1 MAYEEQVAQYYEDGY
16 FIADDA
22 FDPGMLAP
30 LEAAAR
36 RAVAKV
42 QSGEVVAKTE
52 GISTGGPGD
61 DTRDILGLIAPEFGE
76 PLFAEYLG
84 CKAIERYM
92 HALLGPDLRLGWV
105 AIFSIPGP
113 EAYETGWH
121 RDFSYEERDGSE
133 TVEMEILGR
142 HRQGVVKWHMALVGD
157 ACLWL
162 VPGSQKRYRTAEER
176 EALINGHFVELSDA
190 VQVVLKKGQTV
201 FWNGNTIH
209 RGRASEGMPER
220 LAIMGA
226 LSQHRDSDRPQ
237 QVEERFGWRM
247 ADNIRDGLPE
257 KTRLYYDRWRS
268 LQQD

>member
-22 FDPGMLAP
+22 FDPSMLAP

-36 RAVAKV
+36 RAAAKV
-42 QSGEVVAKTE
+42 QSGEVVAKTD
-52 GISTGGPGD
+52 GISTGGLGD
-61 DTRDILGLIAPEFGE
+61 NTHDILGLIAPEFGE

-84 CKAIERYM
+84 CEAIARYM

-105 AIFSIPGP
+105 AIFVIPRP
-113 EAYETGWH
+113 EEYDTGWH
-121 RDFSYEERDGSE
+121 RDFGYEERDGSQ

-142 HRQGVVKWHMALVGD
+142 HRKGVVKWHLALVDD

-176 EALINGHFVELSDA
+176 EALINERFVELSDA
-190 VQVVLKKGQTV
+190 VQIVLKKGQTV

-209 RGRASEGMPER
+209 RGRAPEDMSER

-226 LSQHRDSDRPQ
+226 LSQHRDSDRSQ
-237 QVEERFGWRM
+237 QLEERFVWRM

-268 LQQD
+268 LQQV